1 MSISRSDATTQLNA
15 SLAILNGDIAN
26 SIAPAISNINE
37 WSQLL
42 KIEGNA
48 AFNTIAADLQALQ
61 GHLNGSDAAPI
72 SSTLLT
78 LAEHVNSIDDDA
90 SPIFIEQLQ
99 QLAQRLSDIARDLQA
114 TQTQDQ

>member
-1 MSISRSDATTQLNA
+1 MSISRSDAAAQLNA

-26 SIAPAISNINE
+26 GIAPAISNINE

-48 AFNTIAADLQALQ
+48 AYDMIANDLQQLQ
-61 GHLNGSDAAPI
+61 GHLNNGDAAPI

-90 SPIFIEQLQ
+90 NPVFIEQLQ
-99 QLAQRLSDIARDLQA
+99 QLAQRLSDVARDLQA
-114 TQTQDQ
+114 SEQQNQ